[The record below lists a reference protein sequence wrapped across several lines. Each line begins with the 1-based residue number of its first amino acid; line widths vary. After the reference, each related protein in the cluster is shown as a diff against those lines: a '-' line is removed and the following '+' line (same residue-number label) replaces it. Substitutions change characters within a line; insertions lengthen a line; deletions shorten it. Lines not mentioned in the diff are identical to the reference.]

1 MTRMHMRHISYLLQ
15 PGHAQQAC
23 TLPVYTCTLGQE
35 AAGMLTSPMA
45 ESYSPSTLAG
55 SLMWKLLVSTTH
67 WALAR
72 AQDASSMPA
81 NRLDVESEG
90 SMALP
95 LVEGAQ
101 GPSIITLPARSKAYL
116 TACTGGPGGPAS
128 G

>member
-1 MTRMHMRHISYLLQ
+1 
-15 PGHAQQAC
+15 
-23 TLPVYTCTLGQE
+23 
-35 AAGMLTSPMA
+35 MA

-72 AQDASSMPA
+72 AQDASSMPT

-95 LVEGAQ
+95 LVEGAE
-101 GPSIITLPARSKAYL
+101 GPSITTLPARSEAYL
-116 TACTGGPGGPAS
+116 TTRRGRTGAPAGG
-128 G
+128 